1 MPIAGFLRS
10 SIVSLT
16 DSWILEIDPTVK
28 ENYGKVRAFG
38 SLGWG
43 ISAIIIGKW
52 IDSMG
57 WTSLG
62 YVHLVLS
69 VILLLTV
76 MSVKD
81 VEKSSDPESKVTMT
95 HLKSLLMNRN
105 YIYIVT
111 LFTLLFISM
120 QMYAMFMPLLIEAKG
135 GGQVEI
141 GMFFMISSFSE
152 IPMFF
157 FTKKLIEKMRVTK
170 ILIISSVAFVIK
182 LSIAAF
188 AGQIFLLV
196 SIGAMNIVTFTLTL
210 FAAKQLV
217 DEVSPDNLKTSAQT
231 IAMSIYFGVSGFIAY
246 NFGGLISDQIG
257 IKSTLILQAAI
268 CLIAVAMSVRYH
280 VRGLEKDH
288 AVQVQKAIS

>member
-38 SLGWG
+38 SLGWGG

-81 VEKSSDPESKVTMT
+81 VEKSSDPESK
-95 HLKSLLMNRN
+95 SL
-105 YIYIVT
+105 
-111 LFTLLFISM
+111 
-120 QMYAMFMPLLIEAKG
+120 
-135 GGQVEI
+135 
-141 GMFFMISSFSE
+141 
-152 IPMFF
+152 
-157 FTKKLIEKMRVTK
+157 
-170 ILIISSVAFVIK
+170 
-182 LSIAAF
+182 
-188 AGQIFLLV
+188 
-196 SIGAMNIVTFTLTL
+196 
-210 FAAKQLV
+210 
-217 DEVSPDNLKTSAQT
+217 
-231 IAMSIYFGVSGFIAY
+231 
-246 NFGGLISDQIG
+246 
-257 IKSTLILQAAI
+257 
-268 CLIAVAMSVRYH
+268 
-280 VRGLEKDH
+280 
-288 AVQVQKAIS
+288 